1 MMIDTIRFS
10 NVISVKQK
18 KLLRN
23 SRIAHLLVFIYLFF
37 FVIVCRRFSVK
48 AIKGLLRSKAA

>member
-23 SRIAHLLVFIYLFF
+23 SRIAHLLFFFWFF

>member
-1 MMIDTIRFS
+1 MMMIDTIRFS

-37 FVIVCRRFSVK
+37 
-48 AIKGLLRSKAA
+48 LLLSAGDSALKRLKVY